1 MGTRFTQRIADELQ
15 GAGLPFLAFAVV
27 LNLALGQITSAL
39 KIPFYMDM
47 VGTVLVAVLC
57 GPWSAMIAGV
67 LSNVLAAFVGNP
79 TMMFFIP
86 VVLAIALFTAFLAR
100 RGWFRKISLVVVG
113 GILQGVVAAV
123 LSAPIAAYLFGGVMF
138 SGTDFLVLYFRSV
151 GNSLLESVFF
161 QGLASD
167 PVDKTVTY
175 VIVFLVIRSLPVR
188 LVSRFHG
195 AVNVLPR
202 APSGPS

>member
-1 MGTRFTQRIADELQ
+1 MKKSL
-15 GAGLPFLAFAVV
+15 
-27 LNLALGQITSAL
+27 
-39 KIPFYMDM
+39 
-47 VGTVLVAVLC
+47 
-57 GPWSAMIAGV
+57 
-67 LSNVLAAFVGNP
+67 
-79 TMMFFIP
+79 FF
-86 VVLAIALFTAFLAR
+86 VLAIALFTAFLAR
-100 RGWFRKISLVVVG
+100 RGWFRRISLVVVG

-188 LVSRFHG
+188 LVSRFNG
-195 AVNVLPR
+195 AANVLPR

>member
-1 MGTRFTQRIADELQ
+1 MGTRFTQRIATELQ

-67 LSNVLAAFVGNP
+67 LSNLLAAFVGNP

-100 RGWFRKISLVVVG
+100 RGWFRRISFVVLG
-113 GILQGVVAAV
+113 GVLQGVVAAII
-123 LSAPIAAYLFGGVMF
+123 SAPIAAYLFGGVMF

-195 AVNVLPR
+195 GANVLPR